1 MQQQQPSCHLM
12 CILKSKE
19 ITGIEIATTV
29 YPFDLYN
36 HEYGNKCA
44 PNTMAYTII
53 IFSGTALN
61 THITI
66 NK

>member
-1 MQQQQPSCHLM
+1 M
-12 CILKSKE
+12 
-19 ITGIEIATTV
+19 EIAATV
-29 YPFDLYN
+29 YPFDLYS
-36 HEYGNKCA
+36 HEYGSKCA
-44 PNTMAYTII
+44 PKTIAYTII